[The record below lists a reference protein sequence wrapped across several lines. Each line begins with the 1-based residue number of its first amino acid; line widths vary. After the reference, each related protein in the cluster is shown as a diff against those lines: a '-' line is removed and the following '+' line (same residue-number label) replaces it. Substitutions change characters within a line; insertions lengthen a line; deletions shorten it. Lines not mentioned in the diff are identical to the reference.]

1 MMILIGVLAAL
12 SASAA
17 AGMRIALPLLL
28 IGLLQGDLWT
38 SVPLLAAVHPQVVV
52 GVLTSWSLFELL
64 GSKKLLGQRV
74 NQLVQLWFS
83 PVVGAVMAIAVLQLT
98 PIEIQPI
105 WPIAIVGG
113 LLAFVLKL
121 VQVGWFFRLRGLPL
135 WVVLLEDA
143 LCVFL
148 VFFAFNAPQ
157 QGGLIAMLLLWLSVR
172 SSSEWYRWYKNK
184 GNDNDKERS
193 PSVS

>member
-1 MMILIGVLAAL
+1 MILIGVLAAL

-28 IGLLQGDLWT
+28 IGLLRGDLWDN
-38 SVPLLAAVHPQVVV
+38 VPILALVHPQVVV

-83 PVVGAVMAIAVLQLT
+83 PVVGAVMAIAALQLT
-98 PIEIQPI
+98 PIEIQPL

-135 WVVLLEDA
+135 WVILLEDA

-172 SSSEWYRWYKNK
+172 SSGEWYRWYKNK
-184 GNDNDKERS
+184 GNDPERS
-193 PSVS
+193 PPSS

>member
-28 IGLLQGDLWT
+28 IGLLRGDLWDN
-38 SVPLLAAVHPQVVV
+38 VPILALVHPQVVV

-83 PVVGAVMAIAVLQLT
+83 PVVGAVMAIAALQLT
-98 PIEIQPI
+98 PIEIQPL

-135 WVVLLEDA
+135 WVILLEDA

-172 SSSEWYRWYKNK
+172 SSGEWYRWYKNK
-184 GNDNDKERS
+184 GNDPDKERS
-193 PSVS
+193 RSSS

>member
-28 IGLLQGDLWT
+28 IGLLRGDLWDN
-38 SVPLLAAVHPQVVV
+38 VPILALVHPQVVV

-83 PVVGAVMAIAVLQLT
+83 PVVGAVMAIAALQLT
-98 PIEIQPI
+98 PIEIQPL

-135 WVVLLEDA
+135 WAILLEDA

-184 GNDNDKERS
+184 GNDQDKARS
-193 PSVS
+193 RPIP